1 MPIPKFLINN
11 YKNWRLS
18 NYNNS
23 KSLYDKAATSK
34 QKPKA
39 IFISCCDSRVNPENI
54 FQSQIGDF
62 FIHRNIANIV
72 PPFNKEN
79 DTTASALEYAIKA
92 LNVPHVIVL
101 GHSCCGGIEYGYQMH
116 IKNKVNKNLKSV
128 NKWINQIGSIF
139 NNSKN
144 LKDTNDIHY
153 FEKENI
159 KNSINNLLTYP
170 YILNLKKNNKIQIHG
185 IWYELKSGKIMY
197 LNYKSNKFEQI
208 DHL

>member
-1 MPIPKFLINN
+1 
-11 YKNWRLS
+11 
-18 NYNNS
+18 
-23 KSLYDKAATSK
+23 
-34 QKPKA
+34 
-39 IFISCCDSRVNPENI
+39 
-54 FQSQIGDF
+54 
-62 FIHRNIANIV
+62 
-72 PPFNKEN
+72 
-79 DTTASALEYAIKA
+79 
-92 LNVPHVIVL
+92 
-101 GHSCCGGIEYGYQMH
+101 MH

-128 NKWINQIGSIF
+128 NKWIDQIGSIF